1 VAHIAGSGAREN
13 EDRLV
18 VLCAPSTQRSGPS
31 IAVAAERVPK
41 PCRLY
46 DFGVIDV
53 REATAAIRQL
63 SAAADLVV
71 IQRSH
76 DHIVFD
82 AGSTIV
88 KCGTRDEFG
97 IEAWACERARSVG
110 VPAPEVISIDRS
122 APIPHLAL
130 SKVAGVPLCDDHLPL
145 ELAAKGAREA
155 GALLQQVHEIR
166 LPGFGWTDRE
176 HFKHTGEV
184 RGKSPSWVKEIRAEL
199 NPALEELVS
208 RRALAPT
215 QADSVRDQMQAAMRD
230 IKTITEGRFL
240 HGDLGRMH
248 ILVDPDHGDVTGF
261 IDWGDVQVGDPVW
274 DLAITACHL
283 ASPSEGILRVYHAR
297 QPDLFP
303 HVVEGYAPAPEI
315 AARLNMLG
323 SFYLAYR
330 QAWVA
335 RLGPGEDGVPNPS
348 LAMLLSELAGTT
360 ET

>member
-1 VAHIAGSGAREN
+1 M
-13 EDRLV
+13 
-18 VLCAPSTQRSGPS
+18 
-31 IAVAAERVPK
+31 
-41 PCRLY
+41 
-46 DFGVIDV
+46 IDV
-53 REATAAIRQL
+53 REAAAAICQF

-71 IQRSH
+71 IQRAH

-82 AGSTIV
+82 AGNTIV

-97 IEAWACERARSVG
+97 SEAWACERARSLG
-110 VPAPEVISIDRS
+110 VPAPAVVSIDRS

-155 GALLQQVHEIR
+155 GALLRQLHDLE
-166 LPGFGWTDRE
+166 LPGFGWADRE
-176 HFKHTGEV
+176 HFERTGEI
-184 RGKSPSWVKEIRAEL
+184 RGKSPSWAEEISAEL

-215 QADSVRDQMQAAMRD
+215 QADRVRHQMRAATRD
-230 IKTITEGRFL
+230 LEAITEGRFL

-248 ILVDPDHGDVTGF
+248 VLVDPEHGGVTGF

-283 ASPSEGILRVYHAR
+283 ASPSEGILRVHHAR

-303 HVVEGYAPAPEI
+303 QVIEGYEPAPEI
-315 AARLNMLG
+315 AERLKMLG

-335 RLGPGEDGVPNPS
+335 RLGPGQGGVPNPS
-348 LAMLLSELAGTT
+348 LAMLLSKLAGTT